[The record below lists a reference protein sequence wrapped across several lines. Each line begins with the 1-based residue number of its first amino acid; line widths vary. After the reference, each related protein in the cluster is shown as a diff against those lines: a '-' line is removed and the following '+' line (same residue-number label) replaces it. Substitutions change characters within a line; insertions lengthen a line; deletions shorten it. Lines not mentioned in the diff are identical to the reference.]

1 MTESNTRPES
11 PSEPDD
17 DGGRLLEIWGD
28 TVDARHTTGA
38 IAIGVGVSVPLYLG
52 SEALFSRMVEDP
64 TVAGTYAL
72 LVGLAACLLAGF
84 VGAVL
89 FPPKRVVTEH
99 EATEE
104 SRRAALDAVEADY
117 GPLGDPTELSEP
129 VQKEL
134 RALGLFDDLLAQHR
148 RRGEEPTP

>member
-1 MTESNTRPES
+1 MTESKVMPES
-11 PSEPDD
+11 PAERED

-28 TVDARHTTGA
+28 TVDSRHTTWA
-38 IAIGVGVSVPLYLG
+38 IALGIGVSVPLYLG
-52 SEALFSRMVEDP
+52 SEYLFSRMVEDA

-72 LVGLAACLLAGF
+72 LVGLVGCLLAGF
-84 VGAVL
+84 AGALL

-104 SRRAALDAVEADY
+104 SRRAAMDAIEADY

>member
-1 MTESNTRPES
+1 MMTG
-11 PSEPDD
+11 PSTEAAE

-28 TVDARHTTGA
+28 TVDSRHTIWA
-38 IAIGVGVSVPLYLG
+38 IALGVGLTVPLYLG
-52 SEALFSRMVEDP
+52 AELLFSRLVDDQ

-72 LVGLAACLLAGF
+72 LVGLVGCLLAGF
-84 VGAVL
+84 GGALL

-99 EATEE
+99 APTEQ
-104 SRRAALDAVEADY
+104 SRRAAMDAVEADY

-129 VQKEL
+129 VQREL

-148 RRGEEPTP
+148 RRSEEQNP